1 MDLDEFVKQAK
12 ERNPHEPEFQQAVEE
27 FASSLAPALER
38 HPEFCQHRI
47 LERVVEPERM
57 IQFRVTWLDDQ
68 EQVQVNRGWRVQ
80 FNCAIGP
87 YKGGLRF
94 HPTVNLSVLK
104 FLGFEQIFKN
114 ALTTLPLGGGKG
126 GSDFDPKGRSDFEVM
141 RFCQA
146 FMLELARHVGEDT
159 DVPAGDIGVGA
170 REIGYLYGMYRKLT
184 NRVTGVLTGKG
195 ITWGGSN
202 IRPEATGYGAVYFAL
217 HALADQGEDLEGKV
231 ALISGSG
238 NVAIYAAEKVLQS
251 GGKVLTLSDSS
262 GWIHAPEG
270 LVADQLA
277 ELKQLKFEERGRLSE
292 FAEAHQGVSYSEE
305 GKVWQVEGAQ
315 LAFPCATHNELE
327 EADARDLIANGVGY
341 VIEGAN
347 MPCTADAVHALQDAG
362 VTFGPGK
369 AANAGGVATS
379 GLEMAQNSQRTS
391 WSRQEVDQ
399 RLHSIMENIYRNC
412 ADTAERYGKPGDLAA
427 GANIAGFVK
436 VATAMIEQGIV

>member
-1 MDLDEFVKQAK
+1 MDLDDFIRQAK
-12 ERNPHEPEFQQAVEE
+12 ERNPHQPEFQQAVQEV
-27 FASSLAPALER
+27 ASTLAPALEQ
-38 HPEFCQHRI
+38 HPEFLEHRI
-47 LERVVEPERM
+47 LERVVEPERV

-68 EQVQVNRGWRVQ
+68 EKVQVNRGWRVQ

-94 HPTVNLSVLK
+94 HPSVNLSVLK

-146 FMLELARHVGEDT
+146 YMLELARHVGEDT
-159 DVPAGDIGVGA
+159 DVPAGDIGVGS

-195 ITWGGSN
+195 MTWGGSN
-202 IRPEATGYGAVYFAL
+202 IRPEATGYGAVYFAMN
-217 HALADQGEDLEGKV
+217 ALEEAGEAIEGKT

-238 NVAIYAAEKVLQS
+238 NVAIYAAEKVLQN
-251 GGKVLTLSDSS
+251 GGKVVTLSDSS
-262 GWIHAPEG
+262 GWIHAAEG
-270 LVADQLA
+270 LDLDQLA
-277 ELKQLKFEERGRLSE
+277 EIKELKFERRGRLSE
-292 FAEAHQGVSYSEE
+292 FAEQHESVSYSEE
-305 GKVWQVEGAQ
+305 GKVWQVEGAD
-315 LAFPCATHNELE
+315 LAFPCATQNELGE
-327 EADARDLIANGVGY
+327 EDARTLIEHGVAY
-341 VIEGAN
+341 VVEGAN
-347 MPCTADAVHALQDAG
+347 MPCTAKAVHALQDAK
-362 VTFGPGK
+362 VTYGPGK

-391 WSRQEVDQ
+391 WSREEVDQ
-399 RLHSIMENIYRNC
+399 RLNTIMKNIYRNC
-412 ADTAERYGKPGDLAA
+412 ADTAKRYGQPGDLAA

-436 VATAMIEQGIV
+436 VGTAMIEQGIV

>member
-1 MDLDEFVKQAK
+1 MDLDEFINQVKQ
-12 ERNPHEPEFQQAVEE
+12 RNAHEPEFLQAVEE
-27 FASSLAPALER
+27 FAACLAPALAR
-38 HPEFCQHRI
+38 HPEFLEQRI
-47 LERVVEPERM
+47 LERVVEPERV

-68 EQVQVNRGWRVQ
+68 ERVQVNRGWRVQ

-94 HPTVNLSVLK
+94 HPSVNLSVLK

-126 GSDFDPKGRSDFEVM
+126 GSDFDPKDRSDFEVM

-146 FMLELARHVGEDT
+146 YMLELARHVGEAT
-159 DVPAGDIGVGA
+159 DVPAGDIGVGT

-184 NRVTGVLTGKG
+184 NRVTGALTGKG

-217 HALADQGEDLEGKV
+217 NALAERGEGLEGRSV
-231 ALISGSG
+231 LISGSG
-238 NVAIYAAEKVLQS
+238 NVAIYAAEKVIQR
-251 GGKVLTLSDSS
+251 GGKVLTLSDST
-262 GWIHAPEG
+262 GWIHAPGG
-270 LVADQLA
+270 LTLEHLA
-277 ELKQLKFEERGRLSE
+277 ELKELKFDKRGRLSE
-292 FAEAHQGVSYSEE
+292 FADAHRSVTHSIE
-305 GKVWQVEGAQ
+305 GKVWQVEGAD

-327 EADARDLIANGVGY
+327 REDAEALIRQGVRY
-341 VIEGAN
+341 LIEGAN
-347 MPCTADAVHALQDAG
+347 MPCTADAVHAFQDAG
-362 VTFGPGK
+362 VLFGPGK

-391 WSRQEVDQ
+391 WSREEVDL
-399 RLHSIMENIYRNC
+399 RLSAIMKSIYRNC
-412 ADTAERYGKPGDLAA
+412 AETAERYGKPGDLAA